1 MPREDIR
8 VVDWRQQSPLPQQ
21 GGAPS
26 HTLSGKSSGTLELL
40 TGVNKVPSSKIVSL
54 P

>member
-21 GGAPS
+21 GSAPS